1 MVRTTA
7 LAAAATHTVVGLVCT
22 PLGATGVAAPFTAAL
37 HGVTQ
42 FRVTDAIAQ
51 RKARPAA

>member
-1 MVRTTA
+1 VVRTTA

-22 PLGATGVAAPFTAAL
+22 PLCATGVAAPFTAAL